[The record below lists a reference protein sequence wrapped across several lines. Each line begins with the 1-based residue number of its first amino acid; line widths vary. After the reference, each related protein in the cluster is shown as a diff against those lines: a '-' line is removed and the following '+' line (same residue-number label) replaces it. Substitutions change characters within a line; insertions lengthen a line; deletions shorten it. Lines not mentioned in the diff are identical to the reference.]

1 MRQAV
6 IAVISAVVALYPGY
20 LLGKRVRDN
29 RRWYLALFWGTL
41 ALMVAAVTWSLIAG
55 RSDIAAAA
63 LGVAFG
69 LINGVRH
76 GFSPVFSPL
85 LHPAGDEENEQY

>member
-1 MRQAV
+1 MRQAI

-20 LLGKRVRDN
+20 LLGKRIQGD

-41 ALMVAAVTWSLIAG
+41 ALMVAVVTWSLTTG

-69 LINGVRH
+69 LINGLRH

-85 LHPAGDEENEQY
+85 LHPAGDEETEQR